1 MHVESVVVPGVFLKQ
16 IKYKEAAMNK
26 TFTAVFLG
34 LCLLLSIGCSSI
46 PSGTDKIEDLKKNA
60 ASMIGKNVVVV
71 GLSETKTSLS
81 SFRMF
86 KISQGNNWF
95 WVKFPEGSE
104 EPPQGTTV
112 RVSGAIQESQFNII
126 GKAFFIQATRVAM
139 E

>member
-1 MHVESVVVPGVFLKQ
+1 MKKF
-16 IKYKEAAMNK
+16 
-26 TFTAVFLG
+26 FTAVFLG
-34 LCLLLSIGCSSI
+34 LWLLLSIGCSSI
-46 PSGTDKIEDLKKNA
+46 PSGTEKIEDLKKNA
-60 ASMIGKNVVVV
+60 ASMLGKNVVCV

-95 WVKFPEGSE
+95 WVKYPEGAE

-112 RVSGAIQESQFNII
+112 RVFGVIQESQFNVI
-126 GKAFFIQATRVAM
+126 GKAFFIQATKVAM

>member
-1 MHVESVVVPGVFLKQ
+1 MK
-16 IKYKEAAMNK
+16 K
-26 TFTAVFLG
+26 TFTAAFLG
-34 LCLLLSIGCSSI
+34 LWLLFSIGCSSI
-46 PSGTDKIEDLKKNA
+46 PSGTDKIEDLNKNT
-60 ASMIGKNVVVV
+60 ASMLGKNVVVV
-71 GLSETKTSLS
+71 GLSETKTALS

-95 WVKFPEGSE
+95 WVKYPEGGE

-126 GKAFFIQATRVAM
+126 GKAYFIQATKVGM

>member
-1 MHVESVVVPGVFLKQ
+1 MKK
-16 IKYKEAAMNK
+16 I
-26 TFTAVFLG
+26 FTAVFLG
-34 LCLLLSIGCSSI
+34 LWLLFSIGCSSI
-46 PSGTDKIEDLKKNA
+46 PSGTDKIEDLKNNA

-95 WVKFPEGSE
+95 WAKYPEGGE
-104 EPPQGTTV
+104 EPPQGTKV
-112 RVSGAIQESQFNII
+112 RVSGVIQESMFNII
-126 GKAFFIQATRVAM
+126 GNTYFIQATRVAM